1 MLDCVIR
8 GGMVVDGTGA
18 PGRVADVE
26 VKDGRI
32 VSIGRSDEPARQV
45 IDADGLAVAPG
56 FIDVHTHYDAQVLW
70 DPHLTPTSL
79 HGITTA
85 IGGNCGFTI
94 APMVPDEADYVM
106 RMLAR
111 VEGMPTEALEAGL
124 DFGWSSFGSWL
135 DRLEGGGL
143 GINAGFLVG
152 HSTVRRLVMGS
163 AAVGEEAT
171 DKQVEAMKSLLG
183 QSLSEGG
190 LGFSSTKAA
199 AHYDH
204 HGDPVP
210 SRAATD
216 VEMVELAGVCR
227 DYPGTTLE
235 IIPSTEHLWSPEIY
249 ELMTAMVLAADRP
262 MNWNLFNVRPGEDAY
277 LENRLGSADYARERG
292 ATVVGLMLPDVMRMR
307 LNLATGVLYDILPDW
322 AEIMHLDHA
331 AKVEALARPEVRQ
344 RLVDGAAQAPHRS
357 WGRWADTTVVDVTSS
372 SPSLQAL
379 VGRRI
384 GDLAAE
390 RGQEPFDVMCDIS
403 LEDDLFM
410 GFGPPVVGDDDES
423 WKKRAEILSDP
434 RVLAGGSDAG
444 AHLDMIMTW
453 GCSSTLVGDAVR
465 DRGLLSLEQAVNLVT
480 DRPARHYGL
489 RGRGRVAEGWCAD
502 IVVFD
507 PARLTKAPVT
517 TAWDMPGGGW
527 RLTGG
532 AEGIEH
538 VLVNGVETQRAGVL
552 TDARPGRVIRSGRDT
567 DTVTAAGP

>member
-18 PGRVADVE
+18 PGRVADVG
-26 VKDGRI
+26 VRDGRI
-32 VSIGRSDEPARQV
+32 VSIGRSDEAARQV

-70 DPHLTPTSL
+70 DPHLTPSSL

-94 APMVPDEADYVM
+94 APMVAGEADYVM

-111 VEGMPTEALEAGL
+111 VEGMPTESLEAGL

-135 DRLEGGGL
+135 DRLEGSGL
-143 GINAGFLVG
+143 GVNAGFLVG

-163 AAVGEEAT
+163 ASVGEAAT
-171 DKQVEAMKSLLG
+171 DEQIEAMKALLG
-183 QSLSEGG
+183 QSLAEGG

-199 AHYDH
+199 AHNDH

-210 SRAATD
+210 SRAASD
-216 VEMVELAGVCR
+216 AEMVALAGVCR
-227 DYPGTTLE
+227 DHPGTTLE
-235 IIPSTEHLWSPEIY
+235 LIPSIDPMWAPEVY

-262 MNWNLFNVRPGEDAY
+262 LNWNLFNVRPGEDAY
-277 LENRLGSADYARERG
+277 LENRLGSADHARERG
-292 ATVVGLMLPDVMRMR
+292 AAVVGLMLPDVMQMR
-307 LNLATGVLYDILPDW
+307 LNFATGVLFDTLPDW
-322 AEIMHLDHA
+322 AEIMHLDPA
-331 AKVEALARPEVRQ
+331 AKAEALARPEVRQ
-344 RLVDGAAQAPHRS
+344 RLLDGAAQASHRT
-357 WGRWADTTVVDVTSS
+357 WVRWAETTVVDVS
-372 SPSLQAL
+372 SPSPHLQAL
-379 VGRRI
+379 VGRNV
-384 GDLAAE
+384 GELAAE
-390 RGQEPFDVMCDIS
+390 RGQHPFDVMCDIA
-403 LEDDLFM
+403 LEDDLM
-410 GFGPPVVGDDDES
+410 TGFGPPVVGDDDES
-423 WKKRAEILSDP
+423 WKKRAEMLGDP

-444 AHLDMIMTW
+444 AHLDMMMTW
-453 GCSSTLVGDAVR
+453 GCTSALVGDTVR

-489 RGRGRVAEGWCAD
+489 RGRGRLAEGWYAD

-552 TDARPGRVIRSGRDT
+552 TEARPGTVIRSGRDT

>member
-8 GGMVVDGTGA
+8 GGLVVDGTGA
-18 PGRVADVE
+18 PGRVADVG
-26 VKDGRI
+26 VRDGRI
-32 VSIGRSDEPARQV
+32 VSIGRSDEAASQV

-111 VEGMPTEALEAGL
+111 VEGMPTKSLEAGL

-135 DRLEGGGL
+135 DRLEGNGL

-163 AAVGEEAT
+163 ASVSEQAT
-171 DKQVEAMKSLLG
+171 DEQLKAMKSLLG
-183 QSLSEGG
+183 QSLAEGG

-199 AHYDH
+199 AHNDH

-216 VEMVELAGVCR
+216 AELVELAGVCR
-227 DYPGTTLE
+227 DHPGTTLE
-235 IIPSTEHLWSPEIY
+235 LIPSIDPIWALEIY

-262 MNWNLFNVRPGEDAY
+262 LNWNLFNVRPGEDSY
-277 LENRLGSADYARERG
+277 LENRLGSADHARQRG

-307 LNLATGVLYDILPDW
+307 LNFATGVLFDTLPDW
-322 AEIMHLDHA
+322 AEIMHLDQA
-331 AKVEALARPEVRQ
+331 AKAEALARPEVRQ
-344 RLVDGAAQAPHRS
+344 QLVDGAAQAPHRS
-357 WGRWADTTVVDVTSS
+357 WGWWADTMVVDAT
-372 SPSLQAL
+372 SPSLQPL

-390 RGQEPFDVMCDIS
+390 RGQAPFDVMCDIA
-403 LEDDLFM
+403 LEDDLLT

-423 WKKRAEILSDP
+423 WKKRAELLCDP

-444 AHLDMIMTW
+444 AHLDMVMTW
-453 GCSSTLVGDAVR
+453 GCTSTLVGDAVR

-489 RGRGRVAEGWCAD
+489 RGRGRLADGWCAD

-538 VLVNGVETQRAGVL
+538 VLVNGVETQRTGVL
-552 TDARPGRVIRSGRDT
+552 TEARPGTVIRSGRDT

>member
-1 MLDCVIR
+1 MLDCLIR

-18 PGRVADVE
+18 PARGADVG
-26 VKDGRI
+26 VRDGHI
-32 VSIGRSDEPARQV
+32 VSIGQCDEAARQV

-70 DPHLTPTSL
+70 DPHLTPSSL
-79 HGITTA
+79 HGVTTA

-94 APMVPDEADYVM
+94 APMVPDAADYIL

-135 DRLEGGGL
+135 DRLEGNGL
-143 GINAGFLVG
+143 GVNAGFLVG
-152 HSTVRRLVMGS
+152 HSTVRRLVMGED
-163 AAVGEEAT
+163 AVGSEAT
-171 DKQVEAMKSLLG
+171 DEQIEAMKSLLG
-183 QSLSEGG
+183 QSLAGGG
-190 LGFSSTKAA
+190 LGFSSTKAT
-199 AHYDH
+199 AHNDH

-216 VEMVELAGVCR
+216 AELVALAGVCR
-227 DYPGTTLE
+227 DHPGTTLE
-235 IIPSTEHLWSPEIY
+235 IIPSIDPMWSPEVY

-262 MNWNLFNVRPGEDAY
+262 LNWNLFNVRPGEDAY
-277 LENRLGSADYARERG
+277 LENRLGSADHARQRG
-292 ATVVGLMLPDVMRMR
+292 ATVVGLMLPDVMWMR
-307 LNLATGVLYDILPDW
+307 LNFATGVLFDTLPDW
-322 AEIMHLDHA
+322 AEIMHLDPA
-331 AKVEALARPEVRQ
+331 AKAEALARPEVRQ

-357 WGRWADTTVVDVTSS
+357 WGWWADTSVVDVS
-372 SPSLQAL
+372 SPSLQPL

-390 RGQEPFDVMCDIS
+390 RGHEPFDVMCDIA
-403 LEDDLFM
+403 LEDDLLT

-423 WKKRAEILSDP
+423 WKRRAEMLCDP

-444 AHLDMIMTW
+444 AHLDMVMTW
-453 GCSSTLVGDAVR
+453 GCTSTLVGDAVR
-465 DRGLLSLEQAVNLVT
+465 DKGLLSLEQAVNLVT

-489 RGRGRVAEGWCAD
+489 RDRGRLAEGWCAD
-502 IVVFD
+502 IVIFD

-517 TAWDMPGGGW
+517 TAWDMPGGAW

-538 VLVNGVETQRAGVL
+538 VLVNGVETQRAGQL
-552 TDARPGRVIRSGRDT
+552 TDARPGQVIRSGHDT

>member
-1 MLDCVIR
+1 MLDCLIR

-18 PGRVADVE
+18 PGRVADVG
-26 VKDGRI
+26 VRDGRI
-32 VSIGRSDEPARQV
+32 VSIGRSDEPAREV
-45 IDADGLAVAPG
+45 IDVDGLAVAPG

-70 DPHLTPTSL
+70 DPHLTPSSL

-94 APMVPDEADYVM
+94 APMVPEEADYVM

-143 GINAGFLVG
+143 GVNAGFLVG
-152 HSTVRRLVMGS
+152 HSTLRRLAMGS

-171 DKQVEAMKSLLG
+171 EEQLEAMKSLLA
-183 QSLSEGG
+183 QSLAEGG
-190 LGFSSTKAA
+190 LGFSSTKAS
-199 AHYDH
+199 AHNDH

-216 VEMVELAGVCR
+216 AEMVALAGVCR
-227 DYPGTTLE
+227 DHPGTTLE
-235 IIPSTEHLWSPEIY
+235 IIPSIDPMWSPEIY
-249 ELMTAMVLAADRP
+249 ELMTAMVLAANRP
-262 MNWNLFNVRPGEDAY
+262 LNWNLFSVRPGEDAY
-277 LENRLGSADYARERG
+277 LENRLGSADHARRRG

-307 LNLATGVLYDILPDW
+307 LNLGTGVLFDTLPNW
-322 AEIMHLDHA
+322 AEIMHLDLA
-331 AKVEALARPEVRQ
+331 AKAEALARPEVRQ
-344 RLVDGAAQAPHRS
+344 QLVEGAAQAPHRS
-357 WGRWADTTVVDVTSS
+357 WGWWAETTVVDVSS
-372 SPSLQAL
+372 PSPSLQAL
-379 VGRRI
+379 VGRCI

-390 RGQEPFDVMCDIS
+390 RGQAPFDVMCDIA
-403 LEDDLFM
+403 LEDDLAT

-423 WKKRAEILSDP
+423 WKKRAEILCDP

-444 AHLDMIMTW
+444 AHLDMVMTW
-453 GCSSTLVGDAVR
+453 GCTSALVGDAVR

-480 DRPARHYGL
+480 DRPAHHYGL
-489 RGRGRVAEGWCAD
+489 RGRGRLAEGWCAD

-517 TAWDMPGGGW
+517 TAWDMPGGAW

-552 TDARPGRVIRSGRDT
+552 TDARPGQVIRSGRDT

>member
-8 GGMVVDGTGA
+8 GGLVVDGTGA
-18 PGRVADVE
+18 PGRVADVG
-26 VKDGRI
+26 VQDGRI
-32 VSIGRSDEPARQV
+32 VTIGRADQPANQV

-70 DPHLTPTSL
+70 DPHLTPSSL

-94 APMVPDEADYVM
+94 APMVPGEADYVM

-111 VEGMPTEALEAGL
+111 VEGMPTESLEAGL

-135 DRLEGGGL
+135 DRLEANGL
-143 GINAGFLVG
+143 GVNAGFLVG
-152 HSTVRRLVMGS
+152 HSTVRRLAMGS
-163 AAVGEEAT
+163 AAVGEAAS
-171 DKQVEAMKSLLG
+171 DDQLEAMKSLLA
-183 QSLSEGG
+183 QSLAEGG
-190 LGFSSTKAA
+190 LGFSSTRAS
-199 AHYDH
+199 AHNDH
-204 HGDPVP
+204 NGDPVP
-210 SRAATD
+210 SRSATD
-216 VEMVELAGVCR
+216 AEMVALAGVCR

-235 IIPSTEHLWSPEIY
+235 IIPSIDYLWAPEAY

-262 MNWNLFNVRPGEDAY
+262 MNWNLFNVRPGEDDY
-277 LENRLGSADYARERG
+277 LENRLGSADYARQRG
-292 ATVVGLMLPDVMRMR
+292 ATVVGLMLPDVMQMR
-307 LNLATGVLYDILPDW
+307 LNFATGVLYDTLPDW
-322 AEIMHLDHA
+322 AEIMYLDHG
-331 AKVEALARPEVRQ
+331 AKVQALSRPEVRR
-344 RLVDGAAQAPHRS
+344 RLVDGASQASHRT
-357 WGRWADTTVVDVTSS
+357 WVRWAETTVVDVS
-372 SPSLQAL
+372 SPSLEPL
-379 VGRRI
+379 VGRSI
-384 GDLAAE
+384 GELAVE

-403 LEDDLFM
+403 LEDDLM
-410 GFGPPVVGDDDES
+410 TGFGPPVVGDDDES
-423 WKKRAEILSDP
+423 WKKRAEMLGDP

-444 AHLDMIMTW
+444 AHLDMMMTW
-453 GCSSTLVGDAVR
+453 GCTSALVGDTVR

-489 RGRGRVAEGWCAD
+489 RGRGRMAEGWCAD

-517 TAWDMPGGGW
+517 TAFDMPGGGW

-538 VLVNGVETQRAGVL
+538 VFVNGVETQRAGAL
-552 TDARPGRVIRSGRDT
+552 TDALPGQVIRSGRDT

>member
-1 MLDCVIR
+1 MLDCLIR
-8 GGMVVDGTGA
+8 GGLVVDGTRA
-18 PGRVADVE
+18 PGRVVDLGVR
-26 VKDGRI
+26 DGRI
-32 VSIGRSDEPARQV
+32 VCIGRSDEPARQV

-70 DPHLTPTSL
+70 DPHLTPSSL

-94 APMVPDEADYVM
+94 APMVPGEADYVM

-111 VEGMPTEALEAGL
+111 VEGMPTESLEAGL

-135 DRLEGGGL
+135 DRLEDNGL
-143 GINAGFLVG
+143 GVNAGFLVG

-163 AAVGEEAT
+163 ASVSEAASE
-171 DKQVEAMKSLLG
+171 QQLEAMKTLLA
-183 QSLSEGG
+183 QSLAEGG
-190 LGFSSTKAA
+190 LGFSSTKAT
-199 AHYDH
+199 AHNDH

-216 VEMVELAGVCR
+216 AELVALAGVCR

-235 IIPSTEHLWSPEIY
+235 LIPSIDPLWPSEIY

-262 MNWNLFNVRPGEDAY
+262 LNWNLFNVRPGEDAY
-277 LENRLGSADYARERG
+277 LENRLGSADYARQRG

-307 LNLATGVLYDILPDW
+307 LNFATGVLFDTLPDW

-331 AKVEALARPEVRQ
+331 AKAGALARPEVRQ

-357 WGRWADTTVVDVTSS
+357 WGRWADTTVVDVS
-372 SPSLQAL
+372 SPSLQPL

-384 GDLAAE
+384 GDLAGE
-390 RGQEPFDVMCDIS
+390 RGQAPFDVMCDIA
-403 LEDDLFM
+403 LADDLLA

-423 WKKRAEILSDP
+423 WKKRAEMLCDP

-444 AHLDMIMTW
+444 AHLDMVMTW
-453 GCSSTLVGDAVR
+453 GCTSTLVGDTVR

-489 RGRGRVAEGWCAD
+489 RGRGRLAEGWCAD

-507 PARLTKAPVT
+507 PARLAKAPVT
-517 TAWDMPGGGW
+517 TAWDMPGGAW

-538 VLVNGVETQRAGVL
+538 VLVNGVETQRSGAL
-552 TDARPGRVIRSGRDT
+552 TGTRPGQVIRSGRDT

>member
-1 MLDCVIR
+1 MLDCLIR
-8 GGMVVDGTGA
+8 GGLVVDGTGT
-18 PGRVADVE
+18 PGRVADVG
-26 VKDGRI
+26 VRDGRV
-32 VSIGRSDEPARQV
+32 VSIGRCDDLARQE

-70 DPHLTPTSL
+70 DPHLTPSSL

-94 APMVPDEADYVM
+94 APMVPDEADYIL

-135 DRLEGGGL
+135 DRLEGNGL
-143 GINAGFLVG
+143 GVNAGFLVG
-152 HSTVRRLVMGS
+152 HSTVRRLVMGE
-163 AAVGEEAT
+163 AAVSEAAT
-171 DKQVEAMKSLLG
+171 DEQVEAMKALLG
-183 QSLSEGG
+183 QSLAEGG
-190 LGFSSTKAA
+190 LGFSSTKAT
-199 AHYDH
+199 AHNDH

-216 VEMVELAGVCR
+216 DELVALAGVCR
-227 DYPGTTLE
+227 DHPGTTLE
-235 IIPSTEHLWSPEIY
+235 LIPSIDPIWAPEIY

-262 MNWNLFNVRPGEDAY
+262 LNWNLFNVRPGEDAY
-277 LENRLGSADYARERG
+277 LENRLGSADHARQRG

-307 LNLATGVLYDILPDW
+307 LNFATGVLFDTLPDW
-322 AEIMHLDHA
+322 AEIMHLDPA
-331 AKVEALARPEVRQ
+331 AKAEALARPEVRQ

-357 WGRWADTTVVDVTSS
+357 WGWWAETTVVDVS
-372 SPSLQAL
+372 SPSLQPL
-379 VGRRI
+379 VGRNI
-384 GDLAAE
+384 GELAAE
-390 RGQEPFDVMCDIS
+390 RGQEPFDVMCDIA
-403 LEDDLFM
+403 LEDDLLT

-423 WKKRAEILSDP
+423 WKRRAELLCDP

-444 AHLDMIMTW
+444 AHLDMVMTW
-453 GCSSTLVGDAVR
+453 GCTSTLVGDAVR

-489 RGRGRVAEGWCAD
+489 RGRGRLTEGWCAD

-538 VLVNGVETQRAGVL
+538 VLVNGVETQRSGQL
-552 TDARPGRVIRSGRDT
+552 TNALPGQVIRSARDT